1 MAAEGADAGF
11 DLAAACCRFPA
22 GEARDVAVA
31 IAARAITDWPRALR
45 ILHRHRIEGLADAAL
60 TAARADLPK
69 DVAATLRRRA
79 QAIARYN
86 LAAAAE
92 SVRLQGRLD
101 AAGIRSLH
109 LKGMALAQ
117 LAYGSIAAKFSQDID
132 ILVLPDDAA
141 AAIAVLQDEGY
152 RLSRPAPRLDARG
165 QRLVLRYGREVEL
178 RHAGS
183 GQRVELRWQPVN
195 IPALLGGVAASSP
208 SQEVLLSETARL
220 RTLRNGDLFAY
231 LCVHG
236 AGHAWSRL
244 QWLADLNAWMARQDD
259 VALLRCYQHAEAI
272 GAGTCAAL
280 AMLLRQRVLGCA
292 PPPATASAVA
302 HSRAARWASAMALNV
317 MKSDG
322 SEISAHDRRFHSTQ
336 VALLQLLLGTSLRH
350 YAGVARDLSF
360 RLDDMLAVPL
370 PAPLHVIYPLARL
383 PLWLWRKMA
392 PAPKRAPRDGV
403 GSA

>member
-45 ILHRHRIEGLADAAL
+45 ILHRHRVEGLADAAL
-60 TAARADLPK
+60 VAARVDLPK
-69 DVAATLRRRA
+69 DAAATLRRRA
-79 QAIARYN
+79 QAIARSN

-92 SVRLQGRLD
+92 SIRLQGRFD

-109 LKGMALAQ
+109 LKGVALAQ
-117 LAYGSIAAKFSQDID
+117 LAYGSIATKFSQDID
-132 ILVLPDDAA
+132 ILVSPDDAA
-141 AAIAVLQDEGY
+141 AAIAVLQDQGY
-152 RLSRPAPRLDARG
+152 RLSRPAQQLDARG

-195 IPALLGGVAASSP
+195 SP
-208 SQEVLLSETARL
+208 SLLAGVDANSPSRDVPLSNAARL
-220 RTLRNGDLFAY
+220 RTLNDEDLFAY

-244 QWLADLNAWMARQDD
+244 QWLADLNAWMATQDD
-259 VALLRCYQHAEAI
+259 AALLCCYRHAEAI

-280 AMLLRQRVLGCA
+280 AMLLRQRVLGGA
-292 PPPATASAVA
+292 LPPALAPAVT
-302 HSRAARWASAMALNV
+302 HSRAAKWAAAMALDV
-317 MKSDG
+317 MKGDA
-322 SEISAHDRRFHSTQ
+322 SEVGEHARRFHSTRVVLMQ
-336 VALLQLLLGTSLRH
+336 VLLGTSLRH

-360 RLDDMLAVPL
+360 HLDDMQTVPL
-370 PAPLHVIYPLARL
+370 PAPLLV
-383 PLWLWRKMA
+383 
-392 PAPKRAPRDGV
+392 V
-403 GSA
+403 

>member
-1 MAAEGADAGF
+1 MAAEGADACF
-11 DLAAACCRFPA
+11 DLAAACCRCPA
-22 GEARDVAVA
+22 DAARDAAVVA
-31 IAARAITDWPRALR
+31 AARAITDWPRALR

-60 TAARADLPK
+60 TAARADLPP
-69 DVAATLRRRA
+69 DAAAVLRRRA
-79 QAIARYN
+79 QVIARSN

-92 SVRLQGRLD
+92 SARLQGRFD

-132 ILVLPDDAA
+132 ILVSPDDAA
-141 AAIAVLQDEGY
+141 AAIAALQDDGY
-152 RLSRPAPRLDARG
+152 RLSRPAPRLDARQ

-178 RHAGS
+178 RHAS

-195 IPALLGGVAASSP
+195 SPSLLAGVDANSL
-208 SQEVLLSETARL
+208 SQEVALSDTARL
-220 RTLRNGDLFAY
+220 RTLSDGDLFAY

-259 VALLRCYQHAEAI
+259 AALVRCYQHAEDI

-280 AMLLRQRVLGCA
+280 AMLLCQRVLGWA
-292 PPPATASAVA
+292 PPPAVATAVA
-302 HSRAARWASAMALNV
+302 HSRAAKWAATMALGA
-317 MKSDG
+317 MTG
-322 SEISAHDRRFHSTQ
+322 GASEIGDPGWRFHSARIALIQ
-336 VALLQLLLGTSLRH
+336 VLLGGSLRH

-360 RLDDMLAVPL
+360 HLDDMLAVPL
-370 PAPLHVIYPLARL
+370 PAPLHVVYPLARL
-383 PLWLWRKMA
+383 PLWLWRKMT

>member
-1 MAAEGADAGF
+1 MAAEGADACF

-22 GEARDVAVA
+22 GDARDAAVA
-31 IAARAITDWPRALR
+31 AAARAVTDWPRALR

-60 TAARADLPK
+60 TAARADLPP
-69 DVAATLRRRA
+69 DAAATLRRRA
-79 QAIARYN
+79 QTIARCN

-92 SVRLQGRLD
+92 SVRLQGRCD

-132 ILVLPDDAA
+132 ILVSPDNAA
-141 AAIAVLQDEGY
+141 AAIALLQDEGY
-152 RLSRPAPRLDARG
+152 RLSRPAPRLDVRG
-165 QRLVLRYGREVEL
+165 LRLVLRYGREVEL

-195 IPALLGGVAASSP
+195 SPSLLAGVDANSP
-208 SQEVLLSETARL
+208 SQDVPLSNAARL
-220 RTLRNGDLFAY
+220 RTLNDDDLFAY

-244 QWLADLNAWMARQDD
+244 QWLADLNAWTATQDD
-259 VALLRCYQHAEAI
+259 AALVRCYQHAEAI

-280 AMLLRQRVLGCA
+280 AMLLCQRVLGCA
-292 PPPATASAVA
+292 PPPAIAPTVA
-302 HSRAARWASAMALNV
+302 HSRAARWAAAMALDV
-317 MKSDG
+317 MTGDECEAG
-322 SEISAHDRRFHSTQ
+322 DHARRFHSTR
-336 VALLQLLLGTSLRH
+336 VALMQVLLGTNLRH
-350 YAGVARDLSF
+350 YASVARDLSF
-360 RLDDMLAVPL
+360 HLDDMLAVPL
-370 PAPLHVIYPLARL
+370 PAPLHAIYPLARL
-383 PLWLWRKMA
+383 PLWLWRKVA
-392 PAPKRAPRDGV
+392 PPPKRTPRDGV